1 MVRPDF
7 ATVKALYVPPRRQMT
22 LPLDEASTAAC
33 TLPPAATIL
42 EQPSAGA
49 GVGVGV
55 GALVGVGEGVGVGL
69 GFGAAA
75 GVGVGDAVA
84 VGAMTSIVVVASGST
99 RRLMIDFPPLAE
111 NAWI

>member
-1 MVRPDF
+1 
-7 ATVKALYVPPRRQMT
+7 MT

-55 GALVGVGEGVGVGL
+55 GVGALVGVGAGVGVGL
-69 GFGAAA
+69 GFGAAV
-75 GVGVGDAVA
+75 GVGVGDTVAVA
-84 VGAMTSIVVVASGST
+84 AMTWIVVDASGWT
-99 RRLMIDFPPLAE
+99 RRLMIDLPPLAE
-111 NAWI
+111 KAWI